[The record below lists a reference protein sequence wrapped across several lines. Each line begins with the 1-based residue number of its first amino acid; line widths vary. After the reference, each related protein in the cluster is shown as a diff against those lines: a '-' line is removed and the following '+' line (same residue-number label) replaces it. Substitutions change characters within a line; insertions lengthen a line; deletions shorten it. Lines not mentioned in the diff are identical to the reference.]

1 MRASQVSPLRSRI
14 EQLIQSIRTSLSV
27 GSIQNIMAALTQ
39 LRSLN
44 PTISNQLMGKLL
56 AAIQEHV
63 DAVMANATVT
73 QAKQCLDCLG
83 RCAQAMPGLATRI
96 QDIQQ
101 RLACWINIQEQP
113 LMPGKLYQS
122 AAVHYSV
129 MHETNRVQPTIP
141 SQGLDAPVPIK
152 PVMVGGIF
160 IEPYGG
166 LVPE

>member
-1 MRASQVSPLRSRI
+1 MRASQVSPLRSRV

-27 GSIQNIMAALTQ
+27 GSIQNIMTALNQ

-56 AAIQEHV
+56 AAIQGHV

-83 RCAQAMPGLATRI
+83 RCAQAIPGLAERI

-101 RLACWINIQEQP
+101 RLACWIKIQEQP
-113 LMPGKLYQS
+113 SMPGKLYQS
-122 AAVHYSV
+122 AAVHYAV
-129 MHETNRVQPTIP
+129 MHETNRVQPMIP
-141 SQGLDAPVPIK
+141 SQGLDEPVLVK
-152 PVMVGGIF
+152 LMMVGGIL
-160 IEPYGG
+160 IEPYRG

>member
-27 GSIQNIMAALTQ
+27 GSIQHIMAALNQ

-56 AAIQEHV
+56 AAIQGHV
-63 DAVMANATVT
+63 DDVMANATVT

-83 RCAQAMPGLATRI
+83 RCAQAIPALAERI

-101 RLACWINIQEQP
+101 RLAWWIKSQEQP
-113 LMPGKLYQS
+113 LMRGKPYQS
-122 AAVHYSV
+122 AAVHYAV
-129 MHETNRVQPTIP
+129 MHETDRVQPMIP
-141 SQGLDAPVPIK
+141 SQGLDAPVPVK

>member
-1 MRASQVSPLRSRI
+1 M
-14 EQLIQSIRTSLSV
+14 T
-27 GSIQNIMAALTQ
+27 ALNQ

-56 AAIQEHV
+56 AAIQGHV

-83 RCAQAMPGLATRI
+83 RCAQAIPGLAERI

-101 RLACWINIQEQP
+101 RLACWIKIQEQP
-113 LMPGKLYQS
+113 SMPGKLYQS
-122 AAVHYSV
+122 AAVHYAV
-129 MHETNRVQPTIP
+129 MHETNRVQPMIP
-141 SQGLDAPVPIK
+141 SQGLDEPVLVK
-152 PVMVGGIF
+152 LMMVGGIL
-160 IEPYGG
+160 IEPYRG